1 MAYSLSTK
9 FIAELLS
16 MTVYIAIGNGCTANE
31 VLPRTKGNSMGMGF
45 VAIAYGLAFF
55 IATAMFGHISTV
67 PNPAFVFA
75 QPTGPG
81 AVARRQCSTASV
93 TEPFATVPVKS
104 YGSAALP
111 PPLPPP
117 PLLPHGEDSA
127 LQE

>member
-1 MAYSLSTK
+1 MPYSLSTK

-31 VLPRTKGNSMGMGF
+31 VLPRTKGNSLGMGF

-75 QPTGPG
+75 QARGASGSARGCGGGARTRGAQGSWAPG
-81 AVARRQCSTASV
+81 ALRASNQAPRLLMADQWEAAAVADQ
-93 TEPFATVPVKS
+93 
-104 YGSAALP
+104 
-111 PPLPPP
+111 
-117 PLLPHGEDSA
+117 
-127 LQE
+127 